1 MLLHWSDPPNQTFD
15 DFRDLPPHVFIIQ
28 ANLSDPPSESFQSFQ
43 WSPLLG
49 SQLRLIPPFVLLKIK
64 WYPAKSSALPGDK

>member
-28 ANLSDPPSESFQSFQ
+28 ANLSDPSSESFQSFQ
-43 WSPLLG
+43 WFPLLG
-49 SQLRLIPPFVLLKIK
+49 SQLRLIP
-64 WYPAKSSALPGDK
+64 ALFS